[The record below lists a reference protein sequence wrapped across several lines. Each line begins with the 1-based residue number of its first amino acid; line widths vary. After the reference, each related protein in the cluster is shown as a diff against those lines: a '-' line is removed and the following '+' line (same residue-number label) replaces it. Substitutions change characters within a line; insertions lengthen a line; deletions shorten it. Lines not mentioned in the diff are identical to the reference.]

1 MSLHRRLRHS
11 ILILFLAGAALP
23 VVVQLALGLWARP
36 LIHGA
41 ESVPPRRVALVYGAG
56 IYRDGR
62 LGKML
67 QDRVETSVALYR
79 EGKVQRLL
87 MSGDNRFVEHDEPG
101 RMKDYAV
108 ALDVPPVAIQPD
120 YGGRRTYDS
129 CYRARYIFG
138 LDRVTLVT
146 QAFHLPRALLIC
158 RALGLDA
165 VGVPADRH
173 PYPLEAKAWS
183 VAREALASMKALID
197 VSLRKPAPIMG
208 QPVTIR

>member
-1 MSLHRRLRHS
+1 MTPLRRLRRA
-11 ILILFLAGAALP
+11 ILILFLGGLALP
-23 VVVQLALGLWARP
+23 VGVQVALDIWACPWTHR
-36 LIHGA
+36 A
-41 ESVPPRRVALVYGAG
+41 TTVPPRRVALVYGAG

-67 QDRVETSVALYR
+67 QDRVETSVELYR
-79 EGKVQRLL
+79 DGKVQRLL

-101 RMKDYAV
+101 RMRDYAV
-108 ALDVPPVAIQPD
+108 ALKVPPIAIQPD

-138 LDRVTLVT
+138 LHQVVLVT

-165 VGVPADRH
+165 VGVPADRQ
-173 PYPLEAKAWS
+173 PYPP
-183 VAREALASMKALID
+183 VARAWAVTRESLASVKALID
-197 VSLRKPAPIMG
+197 LSLRRPAPVMG
-208 QPVTIR
+208 QPVPIR